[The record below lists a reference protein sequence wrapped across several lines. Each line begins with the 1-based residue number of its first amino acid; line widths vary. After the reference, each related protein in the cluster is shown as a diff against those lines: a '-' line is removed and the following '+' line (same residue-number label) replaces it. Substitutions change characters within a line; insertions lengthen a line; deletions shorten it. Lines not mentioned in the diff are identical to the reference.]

1 MKKQLFNVAMYL
13 RLSRDDEDI
22 DGSKKSE
29 SNSIGSQREII
40 RTYIREHDDMDLYD
54 IYVDDGFTGSN
65 FDRPEFKR
73 MISDIEAGKV
83 NCVIV
88 KDLSRFGRDYIE
100 AGRYIQKT
108 FPALSVRF
116 IALTDHYDSFNAD
129 SGESSIV
136 LPVKNFINDS
146 YCRDISTKVKSQLEV
161 KRKNG
166 EFIGAFAVYG
176 YLKNPKNKNQLV
188 VDDYAAD
195 IVKKIF
201 MWKLEGLSAL
211 AISKKLNELGILS
224 PMEYKKSNGVHF
236 STGFAVNTKT
246 RWSSVAIKRV
256 LTNEVYLGHMVQGKR
271 EKVNYKVKK
280 IVDKPEEEWARV
292 ERTHDM

>member
-22 DGSKKSE
+22 DGNKKSE

-40 RTYIREHDDMDLYD
+40 RTYIREHNDMELYD

-65 FDRPEFKR
+65 FERPEFKR
-73 MISDIEAGKV
+73 MMSDIEAKRV

-116 IALTDHYDSFNAD
+116 IALTDHYDSLNAEA
-129 SGESSIV
+129 SISSIV

-146 YCRDISTKVKSQLEV
+146 Y
-161 KRKNG
+161 
-166 EFIGAFAVYG
+166 A
-176 YLKNPKNKNQLV
+176 
-188 VDDYAAD
+188 
-195 IVKKIF
+195 
-201 MWKLEGLSAL
+201 
-211 AISKKLNELGILS
+211 
-224 PMEYKKSNGVHF
+224 
-236 STGFAVNTKT
+236 
-246 RWSSVAIKRV
+246 
-256 LTNEVYLGHMVQGKR
+256 
-271 EKVNYKVKK
+271 
-280 IVDKPEEEWARV
+280 
-292 ERTHDM
+292 